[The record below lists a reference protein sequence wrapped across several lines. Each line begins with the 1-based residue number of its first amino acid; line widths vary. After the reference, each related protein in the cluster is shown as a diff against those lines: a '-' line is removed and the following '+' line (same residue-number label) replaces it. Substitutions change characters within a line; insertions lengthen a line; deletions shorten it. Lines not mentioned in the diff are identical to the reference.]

1 MDLIGNLAEAVTI
14 KQDQNFNRQNEEFK
28 ITDAR
33 VDFNEFNL
41 TVKNIGTI
49 PINITRM
56 WAQNI
61 TDSSWNQSKYQLNQ
75 LVSAGGSVS
84 NIGQGTGLVAIDS
97 QSYSL
102 KLVTERGNS
111 LNTQVLSASN
121 QPLEMTLFTTPASPL
136 SQQNVTLLYSVKNNL
151 TAGSIIPTLTPQM
164 DPPTTTGA
172 AIATLKL
179 GPTPA
184 SVEGLAP
191 GEIAFFEW
199 TYHVTGNNV
208 DKIKFNATVANAV
221 PGNFV
226 TDGTQIAVPPV
237 SEVSVNKVIGLSL
250 GIISMNYTSFE
261 VCEPDASNCFSDST
275 DWSRAWL
282 INTSTEYI
290 WRMNVTNNGIEDIL
304 IDKFTALFV
313 LRAETGGG
321 GNLPRAFFVMDDST
335 PTVENGG
342 AFTTDSKIL
351 AGNGGTNIVY
361 FGAKGEG
368 GAGLENTHGDT
379 AIYAANLLIFG
390 YEDRDKSATTNV
402 PPDQPYSQNLP
413 FQALRMI

>member
-1 MDLIGNLAEAVTI
+1 MIKRRALSTVIGVLFFVIVMASTISYVGYSMDLIGNLAEAVTV

-41 TVKNIGTI
+41 TVKNTGII

-61 TDSSWNQSKYQLNQ
+61 TDSSWNQSKYRLNQ
-75 LVSAGGSVS
+75 LVSAGGTVS

-136 SQQNVTLLYSVKNNL
+136 SQQNVTLLYAVKNNL

-172 AIATLKL
+172 AIATLES

-199 TYHVTGNNV
+199 TYYVTGDNTNRV
-208 DKIKFNATVANAV
+208 KFNATVANAV

-226 TDGTQIAVPPV
+226 IDRTQIAVPPV
-237 SEVSVNKVIGLSL
+237 SEVSVSKVIGLSL

-261 VCEPDASNCFSDST
+261 VCEPSVSNCFSDST

-282 INTSTEYI
+282 VNTSTEYI
-290 WRMNVTNNGIEDIL
+290 WRMNVTNNGVDDIL
-304 IDKFTALFV
+304 LDQFTALFV
-313 LRAETGGG
+313 LRAQTGGG
-321 GNLPRAFFVMDDST
+321 VQENLQ
-335 PTVENGG
+335 
-342 AFTTDSKIL
+342 KI
-351 AGNGGTNIVY
+351 
-361 FGAKGEG
+361 
-368 GAGLENTHGDT
+368 
-379 AIYAANLLIFG
+379 
-390 YEDRDKSATTNV
+390 
-402 PPDQPYSQNLP
+402 
-413 FQALRMI
+413 